1 MTQFCSISPCAP
13 ITFFCP
19 IRFSFLR
26 SSWFSCTL
34 LEDTQRSTLS
44 FSLLLCLVKNRACSS
59 SSINVLLDINVNIH
73 LLLAVQTYGDG
84 HQAHKEHLLCCMVLC
99 SCSYN
104 LILTHSIKQTT
115 VGCTY
120 EEWSSHFEAGAVYHV
135 SLLILWPANTNR
147 KTEEFSGKSCKCLM
161 WACPYRQK

>member
-1 MTQFCSISPCAP
+1 MTQFCSINPCAP

-19 IRFSFLR
+19 IRFSVLR
-26 SSWFSCTL
+26 SSWFSGTF

-44 FSLLLCLVKNRACSS
+44 FSLFLCLLKNRACRSS
-59 SSINVLLDINVNIH
+59 SMNVLLDINVNIH

-84 HQAHKEHLLCCMVLC
+84 HKAHKEHLLCCMVLC

-104 LILTHSIKQTT
+104 LILTHFIKQTT

-120 EEWSSHFEAGAVYHV
+120 EQWSSHFEAGAVYHV
-135 SLLILWPANTNR
+135 SLFILGPANTNWT
-147 KTEEFSGKSCKCLM
+147 TEEFSWKSCECLM
-161 WACPYRQK
+161 RACPCRQK

>member
-1 MTQFCSISPCAP
+1 MTQFCLINLCAP

-19 IRFSFLR
+19 IRFSVLW

-44 FSLLLCLVKNRACSS
+44 FSLSLCLLKNRACSS

-84 HQAHKEHLLCCMVLC
+84 HHAHKEHMLCCMVVGSC
-99 SCSYN
+99 SCN
-104 LILTHSIKQTT
+104 VILTHSIKQTT

-120 EEWSSHFEAGAVYHV
+120 EEWSSHFEAGAVYHA
-135 SLLILWPANTNR
+135 SLLILWPANTN
-147 KTEEFSGKSCKCLM
+147 
-161 WACPYRQK
+161 